1 MTAAGNVWLIFFSQ
15 LHLEWTSGTNSRAA
29 KQSLPKGSICA
40 KGLSTPH
47 QYFISTKL
55 LLQRIQA
62 AVNPEETHHK
72 EFPKATTERSGT
84 RRLESNSR
92 ISKQTQNDA
101 ETTTSDPDREATSPA
116 KRSHQSPPSLIVTDA
131 RLQTAAGN
139 ITQRSDQHRSM

>member
-1 MTAAGNVWLIFFSQ
+1 MYGSYSSHNYIWNGRVGLIPEQ
-15 LHLEWTSGTNSRAA
+15 LSNLS
-29 KQSLPKGSICA
+29 PKEAFAPKVCQ
-40 KGLSTPH
+40 LS
-47 QYFISTKL
+47 ISTSFQPKL

-116 KRSHQSPPSLIVTDA
+116 KRSHQSPPSIIVTDA